1 MDLQYRAK
9 ELGAGFGSEDLV
21 VSLCAGQLTK
31 RLAMLGIL
39 FRESGQICPDDVEKS
54 RFVESYRALVG
65 LHQAHPV
72 LVNGLLAYPST
83 GVWLAHCLRRIRSAE
98 TAHDDIWP
106 DLGYLGWLTAT
117 ALVELGAPTHTAVV
131 VRAGQVM
138 LPTVGLAQVA
148 ATEEYGLGRLYV
160 HGPNSIAIE
169 FEGTKLDIADTAYWE
184 QPGWRPL
191 ERVRAAGSG
200 FEAVIDDLD
209 PFREFNDPSRS
220 ASADRR
226 LPRLSRDQLR
236 DWREAFAAAWVLMEQ
251 DHPGYAKPIS
261 MGLRSFVPLT
271 AEPISPSSSRTSYDS
286 FGCIAASSTRSS
298 HQMALTL
305 IHEFQHAKLGAFT
318 DMVELYEEDPRERF
332 YAPWRDD
339 PRPIEWLLQ
348 GMYAHLGVTD
358 FWRAERLR
366 TRSELAHVEFAR
378 WRTQVHR
385 SIAEIL
391 ESGVLTMAGL
401 EFVQAAAETLRPW
414 LDEEVTDSAALI
426 ADEAA
431 SGHWVAWCVR
441 NLQVADSALE
451 NLFSAWKSAER
462 PHLENVPVGLP
473 TRPDR
478 KQPELRS
485 RLLPSYLQVLE
496 QTPSR
501 NVDRTRDLAPGDM
514 AYGSGNYVEAVTHY
528 KREIEAG
535 PMLPQPWAGLALAL
549 QRLRPVHEVS
559 ALPARGEVV
568 AQLYTR
574 ICATGASCDPADLV
588 YWLSSDGPQA

>member
-1 MDLQYRAK
+1 M
-9 ELGAGFGSEDLV
+9 
-21 VSLCAGQLTK
+21 
-31 RLAMLGIL
+31 
-39 FRESGQICPDDVEKS
+39 
-54 RFVESYRALVG
+54 
-65 LHQAHPV
+65 
-72 LVNGLLAYPST
+72 VNSLLAYPNT
-83 GVWLAHCLRRIRSAE
+83 GAWLAHCLQRIRSAG
-98 TAHDDIWP
+98 AALDGIWP
-106 DLGYLGWLTAT
+106 DLGYLGWLTA
-117 ALVELGAPTHTAVV
+117 AVLVEVGAPTHTAVV

-148 ATEEYGLGRLYV
+148 AAGEYGLGRLYV
-160 HGPNSIAIE
+160 RGTGSISIE
-169 FEGTKLDIADTAYWE
+169 FEGTTLNIVDTACWE

-191 ERVRAAGSG
+191 ERIRLVDNG
-200 FEAVIDDLD
+200 FEVIVDDLD
-209 PFREFNDPSRS
+209 PFREFNDPSGS
-220 ASADRR
+220 APADSR
-226 LPRLSRDQLR
+226 LPQLSRDQLR
-236 DWREAFAAAWVLMEQ
+236 DWREAFATAWVLMER
-251 DHPGYAKPIS
+251 DHPGYAKPLS
-261 MGLRSFVPLT
+261 VGLRSFVPLT
-271 AEPISPSSSRTSYDS
+271 AEPISPSTSRTSYNS
-286 FGCIAASSTRSS
+286 FGCIAASSTRSA

-318 DMVELYEEDPRERF
+318 DMVELYEDDPRERF

-391 ESGVLTMAGL
+391 ESGVLTMAGT
-401 EFVQAAAETLRPW
+401 EFVHAAAKTLRPW
-414 LDEEVTDSAALI
+414 LDEEVTDSAAFI

-441 NLQVADSALE
+441 NLQIADSVLE
-451 NLFSAWKSAER
+451 HLFSAWKSAER
-462 PHLENVPVGLP
+462 PHLENVPAGLP

-496 QTPSR
+496 QKTSG
-501 NVDRTRDLAPGDM
+501 NVDRIQHFTPGDM
-514 AYGSGNYVEAVTHY
+514 AYGSGNYAEAVTHY

-549 QRLRPVHEVS
+549 RQLRPAHEVS
-559 ALPARGEVV
+559 ALSARGEVV

-574 ICATGASCDPADLV
+574 ICATGDVCDPTDLV
-588 YWLSSDGPQA
+588 CWLSSDGPRT